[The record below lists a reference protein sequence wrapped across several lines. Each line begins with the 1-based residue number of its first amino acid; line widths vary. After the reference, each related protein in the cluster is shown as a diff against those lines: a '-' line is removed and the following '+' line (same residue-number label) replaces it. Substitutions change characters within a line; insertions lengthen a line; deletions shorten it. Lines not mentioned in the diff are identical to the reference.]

1 MKNTK
6 NIKIFLISVMCLGF
20 LMSSISLAQSVVSWN
35 FGTTSENPSPSAG
48 TPVANLSISDIS
60 RGNNNGTTT
69 LLTTTSASS
78 GYTGASGQYNAG
90 AAARTGALNVGTD
103 GSAYFEFTLT
113 PLSGADVTLQS
124 ISFGTRSTSTAP
136 QAYTIRYSV
145 DSYSSDLATGS
156 ISNNSTWSLKT
167 NLNFNASSVS
177 GNPVTF
183 RIYGYNGTG
192 SASVNTANWRIDDLE
207 LTLIVS
213 SVSGPALQVSQ
224 TSLSGFIYSGS
235 GPSASQS
242 YNLSGSDLSPSTGN
256 ITVTGSTNYEIST
269 DNSSFSSNL
278 NIPYS
283 SGALSFTTIYVRL
296 KAGLT
301 PGSYNGELIS
311 NSGGGASIIN
321 VTCNGAVVF
330 PEPSNHVSG
339 FSGSLGNPGYYFINL
354 SWSDATGGTEPD
366 GYLIKRSSVDFSDIL
381 DPVDGVPES
390 NSFSRQNVLQSI
402 QQAVFTG
409 FAATTYYF
417 KIYPYTNSGSFI
429 DYKTDGS
436 VPQFSIT
443 TSNAP
448 ALPLTEN
455 FNYATGSNLT
465 SNGWVAHSS
474 AGNLP
479 IQTSSSPLTYSG
491 YINSGLGKSATLTA
505 PGSASAEDVN
515 RLFSGVTSNSLYA
528 SFMVNVLS
536 ATTDSV
542 YFFHLG
548 PENSTTAFF
557 GKVFVRNDGSDNIS
571 FGVAKNQNSA
581 VVFTPFSYSLN
592 TTYLIVLKYTFNSAS
607 TTDDEVKLWI
617 NPVLDGTEPASDLTQ
632 TDGSTDPL
640 KLDFFAL
647 RQANNGP
654 GLIIGGIRISTSW
667 IPVIPTTF
675 STAFSVNSGWN
686 LVSFPGFHPNSMS
699 PDTLFRGRDVSA
711 SLFKFNG
718 TYQSVT
724 TVTPA
729 EGYWLK
735 MATNRAYNW
744 NGSVQGGI
752 LYPQLQFATV
762 QTVNASAGWNLIGVY
777 EYPFAPSDVT
787 TNPPGLITEPIF
799 EYNPGIGY
807 SIANVLERGKA
818 FWVYMDA
825 AGTII
830 LPPRGTVLEKSDVN
844 NVIEKSWSKI
854 TITDAEGFS
863 TTLYASTK
871 ESAKGYKLL
880 LPPQPPVGVPD
891 IRFSSNKLV
900 EDLSSEKTVEFS
912 ALSFPIKIRTE
923 GIDLLLT
930 GSNESKIFINTILSS
945 GTELV
950 INNIINKLSIRSTE
964 ELVPDSYNLEQNFPN
979 PFNPSTT
986 IRFNLPQEEIVTLKV
1001 YNMIG
1006 QEISTLLNEKLQA
1019 GKHEINFSSTG
1030 LSSGVY
1036 VYKIITGE
1044 FVQSKKMTLI
1054 K

>member
-1 MKNTK
+1 MK
-6 NIKIFLISVMCLGF
+6 NIKIFFIAMICLGF
-20 LMSSISLAQSVVSWN
+20 FMSNINFAQSVVSWN
-35 FGTTSENPSPSAG
+35 FGTTSENPAPSTG
-48 TPVANLSISDIS
+48 TPVTNLSISDIS

-90 AAARTGALNVGTD
+90 AAARTGALNIGTD

-145 DSYSSDLATGS
+145 DSYASDLATGS

-167 NLNFNASSVS
+167 NSDINASSVS

-192 SASVNTANWRIDDLE
+192 SPATGTANWRIDDLE
-207 LTLIVS
+207 LTLIVTT
-213 SVSGPALQVSQ
+213 VSGPALQVSP

-242 YNLSGSDLSPSTGN
+242 YNMSGSDLTPSSGN
-256 ITVTGSTNYEIST
+256 ISITGSANYEVSS
-269 DNSSFSSNL
+269 DNSLFGGSL

-283 SGALSFTTIYVRL
+283 SGTLNSTTVYVRL

-301 PGSYNGELIS
+301 PGIYNGELIS
-311 NSGGGASIIN
+311 NSGGGASSIN
-321 VTCNGAVVF
+321 VICNGAVVL
-330 PEPSNHVSG
+330 PEPSNHVSV
-339 FSGSLGNPGYYFINL
+339 FSGSLGNPAYYFINL
-354 SWSDATGGTEPD
+354 NWSDATGGTEPD
-366 GYLIKRSSVDFSDIL
+366 GYLIKRSDVDFSDIL
-381 DPVDGVPES
+381 DPVNGVPET
-390 NSFSRQNVLQSI
+390 NSFARQNVLQGV

-443 TSNAP
+443 TSGAP
-448 ALPLTEN
+448 GLPLTEN

-479 IQTSSSPLTYSG
+479 IQVNATPLTYTG
-491 YINSGLGKSATLTA
+491 YINSGSGKSALLTA

-515 RLFSGVTSNSLYA
+515 RLFSSVTSNSLYA
-528 SFMVNVLS
+528 SFMVNVSS

-557 GKVFVRNDGSDNIS
+557 GKVFVRNNGSDNIS

-581 VVFTPFSYSLN
+581 VVFSPFSYSLN
-592 TTYLIVLKYTFNSAS
+592 TTYLIVLKYTFNTGS

-617 NPVLDGTEPASDLTQ
+617 NPVLDGTEPTSDITQ
-632 TDGSTDPL
+632 TDDSTDPL

-654 GLIIGGIRISTSW
+654 GLTIGGIRISTSW
-667 IPVIPTTF
+667 VPVIPTTF
-675 STAFSVNSGWN
+675 SSAFSVNSGWN

-735 MATNRAYNW
+735 MSSNRAYNW
-744 NGSVQGGI
+744 NGTVQGGI

-762 QTVNASAGWNLIGVY
+762 QTVDASAGWNLIGVY

-818 FWVYMDA
+818 FWVFMDA

-830 LPPRGTVLEKSDVN
+830 LPPRGTVLEKSDN
-844 NVIEKSWSKI
+844 NNFIEKNWSKI
-854 TITDAEGFS
+854 NITDADGFS
-863 TTLYASTK
+863 ADLYASNK
-871 ESAKGYKLL
+871 VPANGYKLL
-880 LPPQPPVGVPD
+880 LPPQPPVGASD
-891 IRFSSNKLV
+891 IRYSSNKLV
-900 EDLSSEKTVEFS
+900 EDLSSEKIVELS
-912 ALSFPIKIRTE
+912 SLSFPITIKVE
-923 GIDLLLT
+923 GIDLVLT
-930 GSNESKIFINTILSS
+930 GSSESGLVSNTVLRS

-950 INNIINKLSIRSTE
+950 INNNINKLSVLSTG
-964 ELVPDSYNLEQNFPN
+964 LVPDNYSLEQNFPN
-979 PFNPSTT
+979 PFNPSTI

-1019 GKHEINFSSTG
+1019 GKHEINFNAAG

-1036 VYKIITGE
+1036 VYKISAGDFI
-1044 FVQSKKMTLI
+1044 QSKKMTLI